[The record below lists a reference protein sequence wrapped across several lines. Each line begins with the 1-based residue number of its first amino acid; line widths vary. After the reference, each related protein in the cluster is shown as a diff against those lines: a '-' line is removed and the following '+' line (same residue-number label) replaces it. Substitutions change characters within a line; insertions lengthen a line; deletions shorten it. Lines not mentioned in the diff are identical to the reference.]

1 MNWSNI
7 VKCIIPLL
15 CSYLSL
21 LRTVTR
27 TKALKGVVWGDQIN
41 LQNLHI
47 ISRLSFSIFRELQ
60 ELQLLRGFQ
69 DGLLLTLQWLSL
81 LLKSTKFLECKTC
94 IFGCILFSVW
104 NSMWH
109 NKWSCLKG
117 SGTLEL
123 KQVGHESH
131 KCSENLSED
140 SEDSSLT
147 LSCNIGP
154 GKCGWDQALWAWC
167 AHSAS
172 RRLINTEEQNR
183 PGLKHWQKQSN
194 KCLVESI
201 CPDVFFFKE
210 STLAPSEESLWAT
223 TSCANAG
230 TPNGLGKHNCNQLQL
245 QVARGVGREN
255 RPCNRI
261 FGPSSVGSDRGKFS

>member
-1 MNWSNI
+1 M
-7 VKCIIPLL
+7 PLL

-131 KCSENLSED
+131 KCCLKTFQKTLPGFPHPLLQHRTWQMWLRSSIMSLVCSLSFEKID
-140 SEDSSLT
+140 
-147 LSCNIGP
+147 
-154 GKCGWDQALWAWC
+154 
-167 AHSAS
+167 
-172 RRLINTEEQNR
+172 
-183 PGLKHWQKQSN
+183 
-194 KCLVESI
+194 
-201 CPDVFFFKE
+201 
-210 STLAPSEESLWAT
+210 
-223 TSCANAG
+223 
-230 TPNGLGKHNCNQLQL
+230 
-245 QVARGVGREN
+245 
-255 RPCNRI
+255 
-261 FGPSSVGSDRGKFS
+261 

>member
-1 MNWSNI
+1 M
-7 VKCIIPLL
+7 

-21 LRTVTR
+21 LTTVTR
-27 TKALKGVVWGDQIN
+27 SKALKGVVWGDQIN

-47 ISRLSFSIFRELQ
+47 ISCLSFSIFRELQ

-81 LLKSTKFLECKTC
+81 LLESTKFLECKTLYFRVYSFLC
-94 IFGCILFSVW
+94 MEQYVTQQMNLSKR
-104 NSMWH
+104 
-109 NKWSCLKG
+109 KWDSWIET
-117 SGTLEL
+117 SGTWITQML
-123 KQVGHESH
+123 
-131 KCSENLSED
+131 SENL

-183 PGLKHWQKQSN
+183 PGLKHWQNEVAS
-194 KCLVESI
+194 VWWSH
-201 CPDVFFFKE
+201 FFKE

-230 TPNGLGKHNCNQLQL
+230 TPNGLGKHNCNQLQ
-245 QVARGVGREN
+245 VARGVGREN

-261 FGPSSVGSDRGKFS
+261 FGPSSVGSDCGNFS